1 MTSLIKNNASHFFQS
16 IQDQINLLNHNKQT
30 ILFIEPY
37 GAVLSL
43 VKYGLTQEFN
53 IIIFTA
59 NSDLRIVPDFIL
71 NGTSIA
77 IQVDTANETEVI
89 KLTNYLKSIV
99 SIDAVIPGF
108 EYFVPLA
115 SIISHQLNCRGID
128 VQHVMKL
135 RRKDLMREALKAA
148 GIDVPKFYCLSSIED
163 LQKAINVV
171 GFPAVCKPID
181 AAGSVNVRKVNTRSE
196 GLLAAWRILNGQDV
210 LWGHSLSNN
219 VLFEEYIEGPE
230 YSVEGVIQDKI
241 PTYFSI
247 TEKFVSDEKEFV
259 EVGHIVNV
267 PVKTSLKT
275 QIETYINSVIA
286 VLGANHCPFHAEI
299 RINSKGQPV
308 LMEIAARMPGDKI
321 ADLINLSGVNFFEC
335 IIDTYLGRKSAFPI
349 MSNIPV
355 GIRFFYRPMIDSF
368 ESIAG
373 LDKIRQQVDEVMMYY
388 EPHTPIP
395 AFPKPLRRLGH
406 AIIKLSDYA
415 LLKQKIL
422 EVDQLVSFQ

>member
-1 MTSLIKNNASHFFQS
+1 MSNLIKNTCDQFQQL
-16 IQDQINLLNHNKQT
+16 IQDKINLFNQNQKT

-43 VKYGLTQEFN
+43 VKHGLAAGFN
-53 IIIFTA
+53 IIILTA
-59 NSDLRIVPDFIL
+59 NMDLRIVPNFIL
-71 NGTSIA
+71 NAVSLA
-77 IQVDTANETEVI
+77 IEVDTAIEVDI
-89 KLTNYLKSIV
+89 TKIIDHLKPVV
-99 SIDAVIPGF
+99 SINAVIPGF

-115 SIISHQLNCRGID
+115 AVISSQLNCPGID
-128 VQHVMKL
+128 VKNVMKL
-135 RRKDLMREALKAA
+135 RRKDLMREALKLE
-148 GIDVPKFYCLSSIED
+148 GIDTPKFYCLSSIDD
-163 LQKAINVV
+163 LQKAINTV

-196 GLLAAWRILNGQDV
+196 SLLAAWRILNGKDV
-210 LWGHSLSNN
+210 LWGHTLSNN

-230 YSVEGVIQDKI
+230 YSVEGIVQEKV

-267 PVKTSLKT
+267 PVKPSLKN
-275 QIETYINSVIA
+275 QIEGYINSVIA
-286 VLGANHCPFHAEI
+286 VLGADQCPFHAEI
-299 RINSKGQPV
+299 RINSKGKPV

-321 ADLINLSGVNFFEC
+321 ADLITLSGVNFFEC
-335 IIDTYLGRKSAFPI
+335 IYDTYLGRRSALPL

-355 GIRFFYRPMIDSF
+355 GIRFFYRPMVDSYKW
-368 ESIAG
+368 IAG
-373 LDKIRQQVDEVMMYY
+373 LDQVHQHADEVMMYY

-406 AIIKLSDYA
+406 AIIKLSDYS